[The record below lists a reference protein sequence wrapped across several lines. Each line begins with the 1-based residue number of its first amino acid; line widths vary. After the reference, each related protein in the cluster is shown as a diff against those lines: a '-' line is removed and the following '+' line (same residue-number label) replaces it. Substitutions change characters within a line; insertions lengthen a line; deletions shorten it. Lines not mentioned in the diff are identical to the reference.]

1 MCLYAVQDYFQFVQ
15 NYFQYIFYS
24 WPDGFVDNKIFST
37 LWAEAVFNIFP
48 VIYSFENFQ
57 QQIFHNIG
65 EVVYALFCMLFCYHS
80 STVKKKTSSAC
91 YKHDTLGYF
100 LDTSTKRTH
109 QDAFNVVLILIT
121 YRKFTF
127 SNNLFFLLK
136 LRPIILFHI

>member
-57 QQIFHNIG
+57 QQIFHTIG

-80 STVKKKTSSAC
+80 STVKKRKPHRHVISTI
-91 YKHDTLGYF
+91 HLVTF
-100 LDTSTKRTH
+100 LTPPP
-109 QDAFNVVLILIT
+109 NEPIEM
-121 YRKFTF
+121 
-127 SNNLFFLLK
+127 LLM
-136 LRPIILFHI
+136 LC